1 MEAQTGFRK
10 NTGTID
16 NIFILHGVI
25 NHMLNGKKYMLLLLN
40 YAVRENIWYKPLNN
54 RVRGKIIYVI
64 RSMHDNIKSRVKYDY
79 RLSNDFTCL

>member
-25 NHMLNGKKYMLLLLN
+25 NHMLNGKKYMLLLLIIL
-40 YAVRENIWYKPLNN
+40 RLLTMLL
-54 RVRGKIIYVI
+54 GKIYGISLWTI
-64 RSMHDNIKSRVKYDY
+64 ELEVK
-79 RLSNDFTCL
+79 